1 MSSSNASTSVS
12 IDKFN
17 GDNYA
22 TWCRY
27 MRGVFLT
34 KSVWYVV
41 NRETT
46 PTFTDPRAS
55 DEYVKASNV
64 AFGMM
69 LLHMDADYHHVVDS
83 CEEAWVAWSRLKTLY
98 GGSQKAGRIYLK
110 RQLFSMKMAEGANV
124 LHHCNEVLNIG
135 AKLSSIGAKME
146 DEDIAICLLLSLPKS
161 FENVVLNLEM
171 SNAEL
176 CTQAVVKVLTN
187 EHAKRQGE
195 KMTTATTTVKAE
207 DATKAF
213 STERK
218 PYQCTYCG
226 KVGHTAERCWTKQKD
241 ESRGAQRGGN
251 GRGRGANNVQWRHY
265 DDGNSYD
272 RVAFAVSLGCGIPA
286 IKDVSGMWAIDSGAT
301 HHICHD
307 KLKFVSLVEGNE
319 GEILVADGNKAAIK
333 GVGTIVEKV
342 ILPNGDERE
351 IEIKN
356 ALYVPSMSKNL
367 LSVPQINKHGIFQV
381 VFDGATM
388 YVARKDSKQVVAT
401 ADLVDGLYWLRT
413 THRSVN
419 AASSG
424 NLIDLHAR
432 MGHAPVEV
440 LRKMVTSN
448 MVKGAP
454 ALPKSNGS
462 SVCQGCQQGK
472 MVQKPFPSNRDKRI
486 YDTFEMLHFDIC
498 GPMEEKSLG
507 GSKYLLLIVDE
518 ASGCMKGFCLN
529 SKSES
534 EDCVKK
540 YITMIQAQFG
550 KKVKFVRHDGAR
562 EFATNSLQAFY
573 EAEGIEQQTTVPYAH
588 QTNGTAE
595 RAIRTIVTIGRS
607 MLHHAKLDKCFWGE
621 AAMTAIYVKNRL
633 PSPKIPHKT
642 PFEILYNSKPSIK
655 HMRVFGCQA
664 YILTPKEKRLKWD
677 PKARAG
683 LFLGYEEGSKAYR
696 LYDIE
701 AGQVVISRDVNFD
714 ESAFGLSTGPV
725 PNEEVDDL
733 DLESLDLYDEVSRPT
748 HFQQT
753 GKRKDRASN
762 EDEAA
767 STPRTIR
774 SRPGLEEASAPDGH
788 PSHRFYE
795 DEEMK
800 SEHQHDSSTSS
811 AFWHASANAVEAAA
825 DFSEPSTYED
835 AVSGPDQVHWRKA
848 ICAELDSM
856 KLRGV
861 FRAAKLPT
869 GQSAIGTKWVFKI
882 KRKAD
887 GSIEKYKARLVAKG
901 FRQKYGIDYTET
913 FSPVVKYA
921 TLRIVVAI
929 TKHFGW
935 PLDQLDVVT
944 AFLYGVMKEKVFC
957 AIPEGVKMDGD
968 FDCFEL
974 VKAIYGLKQASRV
987 WNETFDEFIRSIGF
1001 HASGFDPCL
1010 YIMTTE
1016 GHCVLVLVYVDD
1028 VLVTGSSLELIAR
1041 TKNDLKTRFEMTD
1054 SGKCAFV
1061 LGIELLD
1068 NADGSVTLC
1077 QRRYVDDVLKR
1088 FGMDECK
1095 AVSSPVDVS
1104 SRLISSSAT
1113 TKVDAPFREA
1123 VGALMH
1129 LTTATRPDI
1138 AYAVSYVSRFMEH
1151 PQEEHWIAVKR
1162 IFRYLQGTKTHG
1174 ICYKPSAKIDF
1185 RGYSDADWAGDLAD
1199 RKSTSGYVFML
1210 LGAPVSWGSK
1220 KQPSVSLSTSEAE
1233 YIALSLAIQEGKW
1246 IHRLLCEIMAA
1257 TNEEGPELMIR
1268 EDNQSCIKMTK
1279 NPVNHGRAKHID
1291 IKYHHIRD
1299 EVKRGEVKL
1308 EYCETTLMLADIM
1321 TKGLHGPRHKDLT
1334 MALGIHAC
1342 SD

>member
-1 MSSSNASTSVS
+1 
-12 IDKFN
+12 
-17 GDNYA
+17 
-22 TWCRY
+22 
-27 MRGVFLT
+27 
-34 KSVWYVV
+34 
-41 NRETT
+41 
-46 PTFTDPRAS
+46 
-55 DEYVKASNV
+55 
-64 AFGMM
+64 
-69 LLHMDADYHHVVDS
+69 
-83 CEEAWVAWSRLKTLY
+83 
-98 GGSQKAGRIYLK
+98 
-110 RQLFSMKMAEGANV
+110 
-124 LHHCNEVLNIG
+124 
-135 AKLSSIGAKME
+135 
-146 DEDIAICLLLSLPKS
+146 
-161 FENVVLNLEM
+161 
-171 SNAEL
+171 
-176 CTQAVVKVLTN
+176 
-187 EHAKRQGE
+187 
-195 KMTTATTTVKAE
+195 
-207 DATKAF
+207 
-213 STERK
+213 
-218 PYQCTYCG
+218 
-226 KVGHTAERCWTKQKD
+226 
-241 ESRGAQRGGN
+241 
-251 GRGRGANNVQWRHY
+251 
-265 DDGNSYD
+265 
-272 RVAFAVSLGCGIPA
+272 
-286 IKDVSGMWAIDSGAT
+286 MWAVDSGAT

-307 KLKFVSLVEGNE
+307 KFKFASLVEGND

-342 ILPNGDERE
+342 ILPNGEERE

-367 LSVPQINKHGIFQV
+367 LSVPQINKHGNFQV
-381 VFDGATM
+381 VFDGDTM
-388 YVARKDSKQVVAT
+388 YVARKDSNQVVAA

-413 THRSVN
+413 TQRSAN
-419 AASSG
+419 ATSLSNAV
-424 NLIDLHAR
+424 DLHAR
-432 MGHAPVEV
+432 MGHAPVDV
-440 LRKMVTSN
+440 LRRMVTSH
-448 MVKGAP
+448 MIKDAHIP
-454 ALPKSNGS
+454 SKPNGS
-462 SVCQGCQQGK
+462 SVCRGCQEGK
-472 MVQKPFPSNRDKRI
+472 MVQKPFPSNSDKRT
-486 YDTFEMLHFDIC
+486 YNTFEMLHFDIC
-498 GPMEEKSLG
+498 GPMEKKSLG
-507 GSKYLLLIVDE
+507 GSKYLLLILDE
-518 ASGCMKGFCLN
+518 ASGCMKGFCLH

-534 EDCVKK
+534 EECIKK
-540 YITMIQAQFG
+540 YITMIQTQFN

-562 EFATNSLQAFY
+562 EFATNSLQDFY
-573 EAEGIEQQTTVPYAH
+573 EVEGIEQQTTVPYAH
-588 QTNGTAE
+588 QANGTAE

-607 MLHHAKLDKCFWGE
+607 MLHHAKLDKCFWAE
-621 AAMTAIYVKNRL
+621 AAMTAVYVKNRL

-642 PFEILYNSKPSIK
+642 PFEIVYNSKPSVK

-683 LFLGYEEGSKAYR
+683 LFLGYEEVSKAYR
-696 LYDIE
+696 VYDIE
-701 AGQVVISRDVNFD
+701 AGQVMISRDVNFD
-714 ESAFGLSTGPV
+714 ESAFGMSMLISDDD
-725 PNEEVDDL
+725 VDGLDFESIDL
-733 DLESLDLYDEVSRPT
+733 DDKEPRPR
-748 HFQQT
+748 HFKQT
-753 GKRKDRASN
+753 GKRKAQPSHDNDDASMPRAV
-762 EDEAA
+762 
-767 STPRTIR
+767 RQ
-774 SRPGLEEASAPDGH
+774 RPGLEESSAPDDL
-788 PSHRFYE
+788 SSRRANE
-795 DEEMK
+795 DEERK
-800 SEHQHDSSTSS
+800 SEEQHDTPTSS
-811 AFWHASANAVEAAA
+811 AFWHASANAVEAAV
-825 DFSEPSTYED
+825 DFSEPSTFEE

-848 ICAELDSM
+848 IDAELDSM

-861 FRAAKLPT
+861 FRAAKLPN

-913 FSPVVKYA
+913 FSPVVKYV
-921 TLRIVVAI
+921 TLRMVIAI

-957 AIPEGVKMDGD
+957 AVPEGVKM
-968 FDCFEL
+968 E
-974 VKAIYGLKQASRV
+974 
-987 WNETFDEFIRSIGF
+987 
-1001 HASGFDPCL
+1001 ASGFDPCL
-1010 YIMTTE
+1010 YIMTSE
-1016 GHCVLVLVYVDD
+1016 GHCVFVLVYVDD
-1028 VLVTGSSLELIAR
+1028 VLVTGSSLEMIAR

-1068 NADGSVTLC
+1068 GKDGSVTMC

-1095 AVSSPVDVS
+1095 AVASPVDVS
-1104 SRLISSSAT
+1104 SRLVPSNSAS
-1113 TKVDAPFREA
+1113 KVDVPFREA

-1138 AYAVSYVSRFMEH
+1138 AYAVSFVSRFMEK
-1151 PQEEHWIAVKR
+1151 PQEEHWVAIKR
-1162 IFRYLQGTKTHG
+1162 IFRYLQGTKMHG

-1246 IHRLLCEIMAA
+1246 INRLLCEIMAA
-1257 TNEEGPELMIR
+1257 ANEEGPELVIR

-1334 MALGIHAC
+1334 AALGIRAC